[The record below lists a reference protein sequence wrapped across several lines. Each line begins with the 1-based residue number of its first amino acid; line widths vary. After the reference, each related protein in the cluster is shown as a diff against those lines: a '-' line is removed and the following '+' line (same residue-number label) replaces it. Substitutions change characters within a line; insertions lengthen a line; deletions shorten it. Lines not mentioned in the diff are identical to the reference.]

1 MDMGSTRTGAWSG
14 LAAGAL
20 AVGAAT
26 GLAALTRSIGL
37 TTPAA
42 APVVSA
48 GGAGVDHV
56 PLWLKNLAVSAF
68 GTADKAVLLTGVLV
82 VLAAACAMIGV
93 VAVRRARLGLWLFA
107 GMGALGVLVVL
118 TRPAATIADALPM
131 GLGTGL
137 GAALL
142 ARAVKDAGRA
152 ESPGVTRRTLL
163 GGAVGVGIGLLG
175 ARPWS
180 AGAVRPV
187 PGGAATLPAPA
198 RPLPTFAGVNPG
210 VQGQT
215 PYIIAAADF
224 YRIDTAL
231 VVPEV
236 DASTWSLRVHGMVDK
251 EVVLTYDELLAESLQ
266 EQVVTLTCVSNE
278 VGGDL
283 CGNAVWT
290 GWPVRHLLDRAGV
303 HPDADMVLSTSVDGW
318 TAGTPL
324 TALTDR
330 RDALLAVAMNGE
342 PLPAEHGYPVR
353 LVVPGLYGYVSATKW
368 VTELK
373 VTRFDADRGYWTP
386 RGWSARGPVKTASR
400 IDVPRDATQA
410 QRTGDGLVAVAGV
423 AWAQHRGIT
432 GVEVRVDDGP
442 WVPADLAAEP
452 TIDAWRQWVY
462 RWPATPGRHT
472 LTVRATD
479 GTGAVQTDQV
489 QRPDPDGATGHH
501 SVTVEVV

>member
-1 MDMGSTRTGAWSG
+1 MGSRRTGAWSG
-14 LAAGAL
+14 LAAGAM
-20 AVGAAT
+20 AVGTAT
-26 GLAALTRSIGL
+26 GLAAVTRPIGL
-37 TTPAA
+37 TSPAA

-48 GGAGVDHV
+48 GGAGVDRV

-82 VLAAACAMIGV
+82 VLAAACAAIGV
-93 VAVRRARLGLWLFA
+93 VAMRRSGIGLWLFT
-107 GMGALGVLVVL
+107 GLGIVGILVVL
-118 TRPAATIADALPM
+118 SRPAATIADALPM
-131 GLGTGL
+131 GIGTGL
-137 GAALL
+137 GLALL
-142 ARAVKDAGRA
+142 ARAVRDADGA
-152 ESPGVTRRTLL
+152 ESRGVTRRTLL
-163 GGAVGVGIGLLG
+163 GGALGVGIGLLG

-180 AGAVRPV
+180 AGATRPV
-187 PGGAATLPAPA
+187 PTGAATLPAPA
-198 RPLPTFAGVNPG
+198 RPLPTFTGVNPG
-210 VQGQT
+210 VPGQT
-215 PYIIAAADF
+215 PYIIPAADF

-231 VVPEV
+231 SVPEV
-236 DASTWSLRVHGMVDK
+236 DSATWSLRVHGMVDK

-266 EQVVTLTCVSNE
+266 EQLVTLTCVSNE

-290 GWPVRHLLDRAGV
+290 GWPVRNLLARVGV

-368 VTELK
+368 VTDLK
-373 VTRFDADRGYWTP
+373 VTRFDADQGYWTP
-386 RGWSARGPVKTASR
+386 RGWSALGPVKTASR
-400 IDVPRDATQA
+400 IDVPRDSTQA
-410 QRTGDGLVAVAGV
+410 QRTADGLVAVAGV
-423 AWAQHRGIT
+423 AWAQHRGISR
-432 GVEVRVDDGP
+432 VEVRVDEGP
-442 WVPADLAAEP
+442 WVEADLAAEP
-452 TIDAWRQWVY
+452 SIDAWRQWVY
-462 RWPATPGRHT
+462 RWPAAPGRHT
-472 LTVRATD
+472 LTVSATD

-489 QRPDPDGATGHH
+489 QRSDPDGATGHH